1 MSADFHDVVPQS
13 LYQEMLAAK
22 YIKEQTHPHHPE
34 LVIANYTDACMW
46 DQVWNDATMRC
57 RGIIRNAE
65 TNKILARP
73 YSKFFNYE
81 QEQAPVWNL
90 DTRLHVTE
98 KVDGSLGIL
107 YPTLTGD
114 YAIATRG
121 SFMSEQAAWATQHL
135 HQTYPR
141 FQPDPEITYL
151 FEIIYPENRVVVNY
165 GDFRGL
171 VLLGGVVTRTGDS
184 IDAEALL
191 PQWPGFAVHIHH
203 YEAPLQEIL
212 KLPPRTNAEGFVLW
226 NRQTDERV
234 KIKYEDYKTLHR
246 YLTNT
251 TAKHVW
257 EVLSTNQDPD
267 EVFASA
273 PDEFHEWLRGVVK
286 DFREQFDA
294 MYNAALHDYDQIQS
308 TLPLDAPRKDF
319 ALAAQSSPHRP
330 LLFRLY
336 DGASTD
342 DLIWKLLKPKGTGS
356 TVRNV
361 SSDAD

>member
-1 MSADFHDVVPQS
+1 MGVDFYDVVPQP

-22 YIKEQTHPHHPE
+22 YIKEQIHPHHPK

-46 DQVWNDATMRC
+46 DQVWNDATTRC
-57 RGIIRNAE
+57 RGLIRNAQ
-65 TNKILARP
+65 TNEVLARP

-90 DTRLHVTE
+90 DTPLHVTE

-107 YPTLTGD
+107 YPTPSGN

-121 SFMSEQAAWATQHL
+121 SFMSEQAAWATEHFL
-135 HQTYPR
+135 SKYPD
-141 FQPDPEITYL
+141 FTPDPEITYL
-151 FEIIYPENRVVVNY
+151 FEIIYPENRVVIDY
-165 GDFRGL
+165 GDLRDL
-171 VLLGGVVTRTGDS
+171 VLLGGVELATGS
-184 IDAEALL
+184 SVHIESLL
-191 PQWPGFAVHIHH
+191 PGWSGPFVDVH
-203 YEAPLQEIL
+203 YRSAPLARIL
-212 KLPPRTNAEGFVLW
+212 ELPPRSNAEGFVLW
-226 NRQTDERV
+226 NRETDERV

-267 EVFASA
+267 EIFAAA
-273 PDEFHEWLRGVVK
+273 PDEFHEWLREVVK
-286 DFREQFDA
+286 DFREQFDT
-294 MYNAALHDYDQIQS
+294 MHSAALHDYEKIQS
-308 TLPLDAPRKDF
+308 NLPPESPRKDF
-319 ALAAQSSPHRP
+319 ALAAQASPHRA

-342 DLIWKLLKPKGTGS
+342 DIIWKLLKPKGTGS

>member
-1 MSADFHDVVPQS
+1 MSIDFYDVVPQS

-46 DQVWNDATMRC
+46 DQVWNDATTRC
-57 RGIIRNAE
+57 RGLIRNSQ
-65 TNKILARP
+65 TNEVLARP

-90 DTRLHVTE
+90 NTPLHVTE
-98 KVDGSLGIL
+98 KMDGSLGIL
-107 YPTLTGD
+107 YPTPLGTYGV
-114 YAIATRG
+114 ATRG
-121 SFMSEQAAWATQHL
+121 SFASDQAAWATKHL
-135 HQTYPR
+135 HTTHPDFR
-141 FQPDPEITYL
+141 PDPEVTYL

-171 VLLGGVVTRTGDS
+171 VLLGGVATRTGSS
-184 IDAEALL
+184 IEVDDLMSE
-191 PQWPGFAVHIHH
+191 WPGFSVHIHH
-203 YEAPLQEIL
+203 RERPLGEIL
-212 KLPPRTNAEGFVLW
+212 KLPPRPNAEGFVLW
-226 NRQTDERV
+226 NRHTDERV

-267 EVFASA
+267 EVFAAA
-273 PDEFHEWLRGVVK
+273 PDEFHEWLREVVK
-286 DFREQFDA
+286 DFRQQFDT
-294 MYNAALHDYDQIQS
+294 MHSAALHEYEQIQS
-308 TLPLDAPRKDF
+308 TLTPDSTRKDF
-319 ALAAQSSPHRP
+319 ALAAQSSSHRP

-336 DGASTD
+336 DGAPTD
-342 DLIWKLLKPKGTGS
+342 DIIWKLLKPKGTGS